1 MSNSPLAGRRASDGF
16 VHIPTSS
23 SIFQHHPAAAVAAAG
38 FVPLASRAGG
48 HFDLHDVTEEHV
60 VQLQQVYSLTICLPL
75 FVDKTRKKVFKSY
88 CLPML
93 SLLCDLFLFP
103 RRAAKW
109 LKEAGAPVLTCQ
121 LPPLRAE
128 GSKNIKN
135 F

>member
-1 MSNSPLAGRRASDGF
+1 MLSGPQVKVFPHSHAVPLYSCFNFSNSQLTGRRASDGF

-75 FVDKTRKKVFKSY
+75 FVDING
-88 CLPML
+88 
-93 SLLCDLFLFP
+93 FLRIEIF
-103 RRAAKW
+103 
-109 LKEAGAPVLTCQ
+109 ETGAFS
-121 LPPLRAE
+121 RAE
-128 GSKNIKN
+128 LVEN
-135 F
+135 